1 MFRAHNIPESSA
13 EKRSHVQRLSK
24 LQHKRA
30 LGSRKCSTRVCMY
43 SCIIDNSSP
52 TLAWPLIWSTI
63 CVAVATTK
71 HGRDTTITRR
81 APFLFQ
87 LHCRCRSVM
96 AFSPGINSTVKIQ
109 PCVIHVFAA
118 LHIRTAPIFSV
129 TLSTRVFS
137 RKTSVL
143 HMRDTNVTIFE
154 LSPGA

>member
-1 MFRAHNIPESSA
+1 MQYPH
-13 EKRSHVQRLSK
+13 
-24 LQHKRA
+24 
-30 LGSRKCSTRVCMY
+30 RVCMY